1 MYDPEPGPE
10 SDVLATINEVP
21 KAFFRLTAIAETVF
35 ADLGVSAAERGTMR
49 DLFIEGEATA
59 PEIARRKP
67 VTRQSIQPVLDGL
80 VAKGLARTVEN
91 PRHKRSK
98 LYSLTQSGIA
108 HCVELQKRELRV
120 IRDMM
125 AGLDAA
131 DFAAAAAALK
141 AMNARLDEQIREPV

>member
-35 ADLGVSAAERGTMR
+35 ADLGVSAAERGIMR

-80 VAKGLARTVEN
+80 VAKGLVGTVEN

-98 LYSLTQSGIA
+98 LYALTPSGIA
-108 HCVELQKRELRV
+108 RCVELQKRELRV

>member
-1 MYDPEPGPE
+1 MYDPGPGPE

-21 KAFFRLTAIAETVF
+21 RAFFRLSAIAETVF
-35 ADLGVSAAERGTMR
+35 CDLGVSAAERGVLR

-59 PEIARRKP
+59 PEMARRKP

-80 VAKGLARTVEN
+80 VAKGLARADDN

-98 LYSLTQSGIA
+98 LYSLTQAGIDR
-108 HCVELQKRELRV
+108 CVDLQKRELAA
-120 IRDMM
+120 IREMINGM
-125 AGLDAA
+125 SPA

-141 AMNARLDEQIREPV
+141 AMNSRLDEKINAAR

>member
-1 MYDPEPGPE
+1 MYDPDPSPE
-10 SDVLATINEVP
+10 SDVLATIHEVP

-35 ADLGVSAAERGTMR
+35 ADLQITAAERGVMR

-80 VAKGLARTVEN
+80 VEKGLARTVDN
-91 PRHKRSK
+91 PSHKRSK
-98 LYSLTQSGIA
+98 LYQLTPDGVA
-108 HCVELQKRELRV
+108 RCVELQKRELAV
-120 IRDMM
+120 IRDML
-125 AGLDAA
+125 AGMSKA

-141 AMNARLDEQIREPV
+141 AMNSRLDEKINSSR